1 MAGRGRITT
10 LALALGAVG
19 ALSAGAACAGSWSDP
34 RPAPGT
40 PAPAQPTGTAARPA
54 APNTPTPTT
63 RTDLGPDK
71 TDSLRA
77 AFLLDSI
84 ARADSARADS
94 LRRAGGAAPG
104 RR

>member
-19 ALSAGAACAGSWSDP
+19 ALGAGAACAGSWSDP

-40 PAPAQPTGTAARPA
+40 PAPAQP
-54 APNTPTPTT
+54 T

-84 ARADSARADS
+84 ARADSVRADS